1 MNEFKI
7 LGKLPSLNDVI
18 DANRTNRYAGAK
30 MKKDIERRIL
40 IFICAAR
47 VSKKLKPVNTS
58 CIIFI
63 EWHEATKRRDADNI
77 QSAQKFILDAL
88 KKGGILP
95 DDGRKYVKQIY
106 HEIVDDKEDYV
117 IVKIERIE
125 QNETK

>member
-1 MNEFKI
+1 MNEFTIK
-7 LGKLPSLNDVI
+7 GKLPSLNDVI
-18 DANRTNRYAGAK
+18 DANRSNRYAGAK
-30 MKKDIERRIL
+30 MKKDIERHIL
-40 IFICAAR
+40 TFVYAAR
-47 VSKKLKPVNTS
+47 ECKKLKPADTP

-88 KKGGILP
+88 KKGGILT

-117 IVKIERIE
+117 IVKIERID
-125 QNETK
+125 QNGTK